1 MTEDHTT
8 EYVTAFVVGAIV
20 GVGAALL
27 LAPEP
32 PTRRERVMKDL
43 KPYRKKLRKQTA
55 KMRKQAGKQMS
66 AAGDWGEDL
75 AAASRVVVQD
85 LRDEMAQL
93 VADARDEIADAM
105 ETQLESA
112 HSSLR
117 RGTKRLRS

>member
-75 AAASRVVVQD
+75 AAASRVVAQD

-117 RGTKRLRS
+117 RGTKRIRS

>member
-105 ETQLESA
+105 ETQLETA

-117 RGTKRLRS
+117 RGTKRIRS

>member
-93 VADARDEIADAM
+93 MADARDEIADAM

-117 RGTKRLRS
+117 RGTKRIRS

>member
-117 RGTKRLRS
+117 RGTKRIRS